1 MNIDSSQSA
10 GREPSA
16 PKPATKPKPAKKSQ
30 IPRQSPSEGPKRQVA
45 ERKVQE
51 PPPPAKKHPDA
62 QPEESCHYAV
72 SQLFP
77 SNKDSGVKKEPD
89 TSNSQ
94 AASSE
99 YLNDLEKIYSDTPPP
114 ASTGNGVNGN
124 LPAKHLNFAHEHR
137 LTSRALLQMLVARD
151 FAAGSKLLNNCTAK
165 QRMALGKEKN
175 FPKPWQAA
183 LNRRLLAD
191 VLTGPD
197 SENHDKLFFRS
208 ENKQL
213 IKSAM
218 ADFGKKHLGNKIL
231 TNPVAASHLF
241 KSLLN
246 AHPVFNEESFNTLS
260 KTMSDDIDRL
270 PETLIK
276 ELMHSLEKMTPDEK
290 DHFLV
295 SIRVMMHAFGHAKGK
310 GPEQSNIQPRAE
322 LAQLFGQSI
331 FQIPPLPDCAEAGDG
346 AIEAAMK
353 LAQEQNSQAEKLMQI
368 LLLPA
373 LNNPQSDTRM

>member
-1 MNIDSSQSA
+1 MHIDPSRPA
-10 GREPSA
+10 GRQPSA
-16 PKPATKPKPAKKSQ
+16 RKPSTKPKPPKKPQ
-30 IPRQSPSEGPKRQVA
+30 IPRQSASGEPERHVA
-45 ERKVQE
+45 ERKVQK
-51 PPPPAKKHPDA
+51 PLPPAKKHPDV
-62 QPEESCHYAV
+62 QSEESCHYAV
-72 SQLFP
+72 STLFS

-99 YLNDLEKIYSDTPPP
+99 YVNDLEKIYSDTPP

-124 LPAKHLNFAHEHR
+124 LPATHLNFAYEHR
-137 LTSRALLQMLVARD
+137 LTSQALLQILVTRD
-151 FAAGSKLLNNCTAK
+151 FAAGSKLLNNCTAE

-191 VLTGPD
+191 VLMGPD
-197 SENHDKLFFRS
+197 SENHDMLFFRS
-208 ENKQL
+208 EKKQL

-270 PETLIK
+270 PKTLIK
-276 ELMHSLEKMTPDEK
+276 ELIHSLEQMTPDEK

-295 SIRVMMHAFGHAKGK
+295 SIRVMMHAFGHAKGID
-310 GPEQSNIQPRAE
+310 PEQSKIQPRAE

-331 FQIPPLPDCAEAGDG
+331 FQMPPLPDCAEAGDE

-368 LLLPA
+368 LLLPG
-373 LNNPQSDTRM
+373 LNNPQQ